1 LPDTPPALDIQA
13 LRFRYPAPRDP
24 DAGADDWI
32 LNIPS
37 LRLDR
42 AEQVLLTG
50 GSGRGK
56 STLLQ
61 IIAGLMDPAADGA
74 PGSGGTVLVAGQNI
88 HALAGAGRDL
98 FRGRHIGM
106 IFQTFNLLHGF
117 TAAENV
123 MAALM
128 FSGVPPKEHR
138 PRALA
143 LLEHLGITRPDAT
156 PDRLSVGQ
164 QQRVAVARA
173 LACDP
178 VLVLADEPTAS
189 LDPDNAAAAMDLIQS
204 ACREKG
210 AALLCVSHDPSMAQ
224 RFQRRESLADLSS
237 DKPPPAPRPAAA
249 TT

>member
-1 LPDTPPALDIQA
+1 MVTHPSEADSRVQALEIVG
-13 LRFRYPAPRDP
+13 LRFRYPGAPYWTVEVP
-24 DAGADDWI
+24 A
-32 LNIPS
+32 LS
-37 LRLDR
+37 LARG
-42 AEQVLLTG
+42 EQMLLTG

-61 IIAGLMDPAADGA
+61 LIAGLLDPAEGRI
-74 PGSGGTVLVAGQNI
+74 LVAGQDI
-88 HALAGAGRDL
+88 HALHGARRDL
-98 FRGRHIGM
+98 HRGRSIGM

-128 FSGVPPKEHR
+128 FSPIPAREHSS
-138 PRALA
+138 RARSLLA
-143 LLEHLGITRPDAT
+143 HLGIERADADC
-156 PDRLSVGQ
+156 DRLSVGQ

-189 LDPDNAAAAMDLIQS
+189 LDPENSEAAMDLIQG

-210 AALLCVSHDPSMAQ
+210 AALLCVSHDPSMAG
-224 RFQRRESLADLSS
+224 RFARRSSLTELAGGAV
-237 DKPPPAPRPAAA
+237 PASERGGR
-249 TT
+249 